1 MPPRSI
7 LGRCRPAR
15 ELTSCG
21 AVRIRANGAAAMRPS
36 RLRPCP
42 ARASAVLGQERRA
55 MIPQYSDPN
64 NRADQGRRNKPIQRA
79 ARRSAIHGYR
89 AATAAAISLIERDLA
104 GWPADHRRRG
114 RPDNDRGRAP
124 ARHRDRWPRPAAG
137 LPLTHRAGQ
146 RCGADAP
153 LPDLPAL
160 TPEPVSSTRN
170 GRSGSREHGG
180 SLLR

>member
-89 AATAAAISLIERDLA
+89 AATAAAISLIERDLPVGLQITGEEDDPTTIEFA
-104 GWPADHRRRG
+104 
-114 RPDNDRGRAP
+114 RPFATEIDGFVP
-124 ARHRDRWPRPAAG
+124 PPAG
-137 LPLTHRAGQ
+137 LPLRQRAGQ

-153 LPDLPAL
+153 
-160 TPEPVSSTRN
+160 
-170 GRSGSREHGG
+170 
-180 SLLR
+180 